1 MSNSETSFPPGRE
14 ASRASQYWLALSA
27 IFGLAL
33 EVAVFAER
41 AWLWLFVSVFALA
54 LYGLARHFGQVDAWV
69 RGRSMPGWL
78 SGLTFMFG
86 LAAFQLHGNEAA
98 GWIGTGLSVLGF
110 AVMLALLNRFG
121 TFQRPVE
128 STNEGTE

>member
-1 MSNSETSFPPGRE
+1 MSNSETSFPPSRG
-14 ASRASQYWLALSA
+14 APRASQYWLSLSA

-33 EVAVFAER
+33 EVAVFAQG
-41 AWLWLFVSVFALA
+41 AWFWLFVPAFALA
-54 LYGLARHFGQVDAWV
+54 LYWLARHFGQVDAWV

-86 LAAFQLHGNEAA
+86 LAAFQLRGNEAT
-98 GWIGTGLSVLGF
+98 GWLGTAFSVLGF
-110 AVMLALLNRFG
+110 SVMLALLNRFG